1 MRKFLIICSALDL
14 ALPRGATPWLW
25 QLYKA
30 LYELHCDLIV
40 IPYEGRA
47 IRSLW
52 WRCYKNPCRLEGDF
66 YAKIR
71 PIVGRFVHRNDSGRY
86 SSEGLTPKLARTFT
100 LPKWKR
106 HVKEIINKESNID
119 GVLFIQVPLN
129 QIKGFASSIR
139 REFGIPSFYYETDI
153 PTSLPEY
160 GGFYFNHFPGA
171 DLSEF
176 DAFIIPSEGSRER
189 LIEMG
194 AKKMFVLHFGVDPS
208 VYSPVETD
216 RFIDV
221 FFSGKGSRNREK
233 AIESLIVV
241 PSKKVDANF
250 VVSGKG
256 YEVNLGNAK
265 NIPPVPFSSWRKYC
279 CASRINLNI
288 PRENHALTYAT
299 STSRPFELA
308 AMKCCVVS
316 SKYVGLE
323 KWFDLRKEVLV
334 TETSEEAIELYKWLL
349 SNKEERLRLAE
360 NAYQRVLKDHT
371 AKHRAKEL
379 LQFLDQ
385 TCAGSD

>member
-1 MRKFLIICSALDL
+1 MRKFLVICSALDL
-14 ALPRGATPWLW
+14 TLPRGATPWLW

-40 IPYEGRA
+40 VPYEGRA

-71 PIVGRFVHRNDSGRY
+71 RIVRRSIHRNDSSRN
-86 SSEGLTPKLARTFT
+86 SSESLTPKLARTFA

-106 HVKEIINKESNID
+106 LVGGIISRESDID

-129 QIKGFASSIR
+129 QIKGFASSIK
-139 REFGIPSFYYETDI
+139 REFGIPSFYYETDV

-176 DAFIIPSEGSRER
+176 DAFIIPSEGCRKR

-194 AKKMFVLHFGVDPS
+194 AGKVFVLHFGVDPS

-221 FFSGKGSRNREK
+221 FFSGNGSRNREK
-233 AIESLIVV
+233 AIESLIAV

-250 VVSGKG
+250 VVSGSG
-256 YEVNLGNAK
+256 YEVDLGNTK
-265 NIPPVPFSSWRKYC
+265 RIPSVPFSSWRKYC
-279 CASRINLNI
+279 CASQVNLNI

-299 STSRPFELA
+299 STSRPFELT

-316 SKYVGLE
+316 SKYLGLE

-334 TETSEEAIELYKWLL
+334 AENSEEAIELYRWLL
-349 SNKEERLRLAE
+349 SDEEERLRLAE
-360 NAYQRVLKDHT
+360 SAYQRVLKDHT
-371 AKHRAKEL
+371 AKLRAKEL
-379 LQFLDQ
+379 LRFIDQ
-385 TCAGSD
+385 ASARSD